1 MILIALGLLMLAACL
16 VLALLSFFQSSD
28 MEVPPAL
35 HIQMIGGGGEERER
49 EREREILGSYAVET
63 VFQFFN
69 GDSSQIHVSWTIFK

>member
-1 MILIALGLLMLAACL
+1 MLAACL

-35 HIQMIGGGGEERER
+35 HIQMIWGGGGK